1 MKRIAEF
8 LKVSENIFVKDLSEY
23 DNSFDVEKI
32 KEFYKNIILPVRAT
46 KGSCGY
52 DFFAPYEFTL
62 NPCESIKIFTGV
74 RAFIQEGWFLACFPK
89 SGLGNKF
96 KLKLDN
102 TVGIIDSDYFNS
114 DNEGHI
120 IIKITNESDKILN
133 ISCSEAFVQG
143 VFIPFGITE
152 SDSASG
158 IRNGGFGSTGKFKI

>member
-8 LKVSENIFVKDLSEY
+8 LKVSEKIFIKDLSEY
-23 DNSFDVEKI
+23 DKNFKTEQL
-32 KEFYKNIILPVRAT
+32 EELYKNIILPVRAT

-52 DFFAPYEFTL
+52 DFFAPYSFSL
-62 NPCESIKIFTGV
+62 NPGESIKIFTGV
-74 RAFIQEGWFLACFPK
+74 RVYIQEGWFLACFPK

-133 ISCSEAFVQG
+133 INCSEAFVQG

>member
-23 DNSFDVEKI
+23 DKNFKTEQL
-32 KEFYKNIILPVRAT
+32 EELYKNIILPVRET

-52 DFFAPYEFTL
+52 DFFAPYSFSL
-62 NPCESIKIFTGV
+62 NPGESIKIFTGV
-74 RAFIQEGWFLACFPK
+74 RVYIQEGWFLACFPK

-133 ISCSEAFVQG
+133 INCSEAFVQG

>member
-8 LKVSENIFVKDLSEY
+8 LKVSEKIFIKDLSEY
-23 DNSFDVEKI
+23 DKNFKTEQL
-32 KEFYKNIILPVRAT
+32 EELYKNIILPVRAT

-52 DFFAPYEFTL
+52 DFFAPYSFSL
-62 NPCESIKIFTGV
+62 NPGESIKIFTGV
-74 RAFIQEGWFLACFPK
+74 RVYIQQGWFLACFPK

-133 ISCSEAFVQG
+133 INCSQAFVQG

-152 SDSASG
+152 SDNCSG
-158 IRNGGFGSTGKFKI
+158 IRNGGFGSTGKFEI